1 VAQQLI
7 SVNLRVDETNQ
18 RCYRHPLWEWMNG
31 EGAVLMRRETG
42 WRDAIVDALRRIGRR
57 RRYRRLAA
65 RIDRVTLG
73 EHLAYWRARLGN
85 HR

>member
-1 VAQQLI
+1 
-7 SVNLRVDETNQ
+7 
-18 RCYRHPLWEWMNG
+18 MNE
-31 EGAVLMRRETG
+31 EGAVPMRRATG
-42 WRDAIVDALRRIGRR
+42 WRNAIVDALRRICRR
-57 RRYRRLAA
+57 RRHRRLAA

>member
-1 VAQQLI
+1 M
-7 SVNLRVDETNQ
+7 DEESTV
-18 RCYRHPLWEWMNG
+18 P
-31 EGAVLMRRETG
+31 MRRATSL
-42 WRDAIVDALRRIGRR
+42 RNAIVDALRRIGRR
-57 RRYRRLAA
+57 RRHRRLAA